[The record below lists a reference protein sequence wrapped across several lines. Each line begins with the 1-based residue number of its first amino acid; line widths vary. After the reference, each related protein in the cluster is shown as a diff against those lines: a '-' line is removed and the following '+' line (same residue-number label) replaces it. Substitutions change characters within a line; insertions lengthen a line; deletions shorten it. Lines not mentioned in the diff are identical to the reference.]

1 MTDDA
6 YDPAIPERSASAEPA
21 NDADLPPVQ
30 PPSAG
35 FIIQLFLVPG
45 LIVLVV
51 VGVWALFGK
60 MASGEQNWRRLVE
73 EIRQKNPHRRW
84 RGAMG
89 LAQLLQADQQQGAEG
104 ENLAENPE
112 VATALTDMFREE
124 LESKSRKPD
133 DIAQQAFLARALGM
147 LDAHEIVL
155 PALQD
160 GMRPAG
166 DAEARKEIRKNAIAS
181 VAVIAGRAKKRDA
194 AALDVRSD
202 RLQPVIRPAEAGH
215 YEPAVPG
222 PRLRKVVEFASLLDD
237 VETVSHDD
245 DPLIRQLGAFTLGL
259 LPSPRS
265 RRRLEVLLAD
275 ADKKTRVNA
284 AIGLARQNSTRGL
297 PVFESVLSSA
307 DSKEQAAAREVP
319 GEKRTRRYFWI
330 GIAVA
335 ALFVFAVWAAGTT
348 HRGSRIAAAF
358 LSLAALTAIC
368 YGIYE
373 QVHDRPEADAVASLD
388 ETDPTLLDAG
398 LANRRKAALASRF
411 EQLVSLRNTLKA
423 VANLAPRYT
432 AAEKTRL
439 RGLVEPVA
447 ETYSEPSIR
456 IDARKAL
463 QALK

>member
-1 MTDDA
+1 MTDDS
-6 YDPAIPERSASAEPA
+6 YDPAIPARSGGA
-21 NDADLPPVQ
+21 NPPDDTDLPPVQ

-60 MASGEQNWRRLVE
+60 MASGEQSWRRLVE
-73 EIRQKNPHRRW
+73 EMKQTNPHRRW

-104 ENLAENPE
+104 ERLAENPE
-112 VATALTDMFREE
+112 VATALADMFREQ

-133 DIAQQAFLARALGM
+133 DVSQQAFLARALGM
-147 LDAHEIVL
+147 LDAHDVVL
-155 PALQD
+155 PALQQA
-160 GMRPAG
+160 MRPAG
-166 DAEARKEIRKNAIAS
+166 DAETGKEIRKNAIAS

-194 AALDVRSD
+194 AGDPS
-202 RLQPVIRPAEAGH
+202 I
-215 YEPAVPG
+215 PG

-237 VETVSHDD
+237 VEAVSRDD

-265 RRRLEVLLAD
+265 RQRLEVLLAD
-275 ADKKTRVNA
+275 PDEKTRLNA
-284 AIGLARQNSTRGL
+284 AIGLARQNSTKGL
-297 PVFESVLSSA
+297 PVFESVLRSA
-307 DSKEQAAAREVP
+307 GSKEQESAREVP
-319 GEKRTRRYFWI
+319 GEKKAQRYFWI

-335 ALFVFAVWAAGTT
+335 ALFVFAVWGAGTT
-348 HRGSRIAAAF
+348 RRGSRIVAAL
-358 LSLAALTAIC
+358 LSLAALIAIC

-373 QVHDRPEADAVASLD
+373 LVHDRPTSDAVADASLD
-388 ETDPTLLDAG
+388 ETDPAAIDGQDGPAATHPSGVAVVAG
-398 LANRRKAALASRF
+398 RRKAALASRF

-423 VANLAPRYT
+423 VADLAPRYT

-439 RGLVEPVA
+439 RGLVQPVA
-447 ETYSEPSIR
+447 ETYFEPSIR
-456 IDARKAL
+456 IDAKRAL
-463 QALK
+463 LVLK